1 MRIQSIIA
9 ILVFICATAAS
20 AAQTEMAGTWRAYMK
35 DVPAVILHLQ
45 DDHGKLQGTVVFN
58 IINREDPNHPSI
70 LGSQELVLLNPS
82 LAGNVFSFQ
91 VKRQSDEGAESG
103 EMVTCRLS
111 LTGHDEGLFKC
122 LNGADSPEVKMVRGK
137 RLSL

>member
-1 MRIQSIIA
+1 MKTKTTIA
-9 ILVFICATAAS
+9 ILIFACAAASS
-20 AAQTEMAGTWRAYMK
+20 AAQTDMAGTWRAYMK
-35 DVPAVILHLQ
+35 DVPAVIMHLH
-45 DDHGKLQGTVVFN
+45 DNHGKLEGTVVFN

-70 LGSQELVLLNPS
+70 LGSQELELLNPS

-91 VKRQSDEGAESG
+91 VKTHSDEGAEAG

-111 LTGHDEGLFKC
+111 LTGQDQGLFKC
-122 LNGADSPEVKMVRGK
+122 LNGADSPEVKMVRSK